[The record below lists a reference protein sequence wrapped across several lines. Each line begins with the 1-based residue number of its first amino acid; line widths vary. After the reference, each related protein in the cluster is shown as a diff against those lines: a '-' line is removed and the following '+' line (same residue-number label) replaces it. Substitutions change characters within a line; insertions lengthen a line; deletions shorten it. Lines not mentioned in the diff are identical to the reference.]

1 MKARRPKLVLP
12 VALVATAASSC
23 CFPGPRGPCDS
34 GFNDS
39 CFPDG
44 GYVCPAGSIPERDDD
59 GGWRTLPDG
68 SGECAPM
75 I

>member
-1 MKARRPKLVLP
+1 MKSRKPKLVLP
-12 VALVATAASSC
+12 AALVATAASSC

-34 GFNDS
+34 GLQDS

-44 GYVCPAGSIPERDDD
+44 GYVCPAGSTPNRDVD
-59 GGWRTLPDG
+59 GGYIIEPNGMAD
-68 SGECAPM
+68 CVPM